1 MINALTS
8 LRFIFAIMVFGAH
21 CYVIDKFFDAHF
33 FKEGFVG
40 VSFFFVLSGFIIAYN
55 YQEKLRENKITRRTF
70 WVARIAR
77 IYPLH
82 WLTLFIAAILGGYVM
97 ASGTLDWLRH
107 FFASLI
113 LMNAYIPKVSYFFS
127 FNSPSWSLCCEQLF
141 YICFPFLLL
150 LAKNYKHLLCFFGIM
165 AMLTIAGMYFTPE
178 ENIKEYWYVNPI
190 TRLPDFLV
198 GMLLFQLY
206 GCLKTKNI
214 TLLQGSIIEIVAIA
228 LFLAFYLY
236 AAEIPK
242 VYRYSCYYWLPVA
255 AVLISF
261 SLQKGFVSRILSNRI
276 LIIGGEISYS
286 FYLIHLFILL
296 SYAKWQKES
305 GFQMEWYFSVPLLFC
320 IIILL
325 SLLSYYYFEKPM
337 NKRIKSLLNK

>member
-21 CYVIDKFFDAHF
+21 CYVIDNFFDTHF

-55 YQEKLRENKITRRTF
+55 YQEKLRENKITKRTF

-77 IYPLH
+77 VYPLH
-82 WLTLFIAAILGGYVM
+82 WLTLFIAVALGGYVI
-97 ASGTLDWLRH
+97 ASGPVDWLKH
-107 FFASLI
+107 FLASLT
-113 LMNAYIPKVSYFFS
+113 LTNAYIPKADYFFS
-127 FNSPSWSLCCEQLF
+127 FNSPAWSLCCEQLF
-141 YICFPFLLL
+141 YLCFPFLIPLT
-150 LAKNYKHLLCFFGIM
+150 KNYKYLLYIFGI
-165 AMLTIAGMYFTPE
+165 AAILIVVGMYFTPE
-178 ENIKEYWYVNPI
+178 SDIKGYWYVNPI
-190 TRLPDFLV
+190 TRFPDFIV

-206 GCLKTKNI
+206 ERLKNKNI
-214 TLLQGSIIEIVAIA
+214 APLQGSIIEIASIA

-255 AVLISF
+255 AILISF
-261 SLQKGFVSRILSNRI
+261 SLQRGFVSRILSNRI
-276 LIIGGEISYS
+276 LVIGGEISYS
-286 FYLIHLFILL
+286 FYLIHLFVLL
-296 SYAKWQKES
+296 PYAEWQKGS
-305 GFQMEWYFSVPLLFC
+305 NFHIDWYISVPVLFC

-325 SLLSYYYFEKPM
+325 SLFSYNYFEKPM
-337 NKRIKSLLNK
+337 NKRIKTLLNK

>member
-1 MINALTS
+1 MINTLTS

-21 CYVIDKFFDAHF
+21 CYVIDNVFNTHF

-55 YQEKLRENKITRRTF
+55 YQEKLKDNKIDKRTF

-82 WLTLFIAAILGGYVM
+82 WLTLFIAAILGSYVI
-97 ASGTLDWLRH
+97 ASGTLDWLKH
-107 FFASLI
+107 FLASLT
-113 LMNAYIPKVSYFFS
+113 LTNAYIPRADYFFS

-141 YICFPFLLL
+141 YICFPF
-150 LAKNYKHLLCFFGIM
+150 
-165 AMLTIAGMYFTPE
+165 TPE
-178 ENIKEYWYVNPI
+178 DEIKGFWYVNPI
-190 TRLPDFLV
+190 TRFPDFIV

-206 GCLKTKNI
+206 ERLKNKNI
-214 TLLQGSIIEIVAIA
+214 TVLQGSIIEISSII
-228 LFLAFYLY
+228 LFLIFYLY
-236 AAEIPK
+236 AADIPK

-255 AVLISF
+255 VILISF
-261 SLQKGFVSRILSNRI
+261 SLQKGIFSRILSNRF
-276 LIIGGEISYS
+276 LVIGGEISYS
-286 FYLIHLFILL
+286 FYLIHLFVLL
-296 SYAKWQKES
+296 TYSEWQKENNLHT
-305 GFQMEWYFSVPLLFC
+305 EWYISVPILFS

-337 NKRIKSLLNK
+337 NKRVKTLLNR